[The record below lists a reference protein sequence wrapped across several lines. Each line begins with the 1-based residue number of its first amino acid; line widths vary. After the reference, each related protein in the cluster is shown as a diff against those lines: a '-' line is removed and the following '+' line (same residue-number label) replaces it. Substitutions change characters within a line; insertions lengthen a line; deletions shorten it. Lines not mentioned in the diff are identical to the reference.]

1 MTKTPTFVLVHG
13 AWHGGWCW
21 RSVADR
27 LQAAG
32 CRVFAPTLTG
42 LGDRSHLRDPIP
54 SLATHV
60 EDVCQLIEAE
70 ELHDIILVGQ
80 SLGGMVVSTVADRL
94 KNRIARL
101 AYLDAAVPADGD
113 DFASH
118 IPGIAESEAE
128 RRRAVFRGMAPDG
141 AWLPAPPPQM
151 VGVLNPDDQSW
162 LQRRLTP
169 QPLSTWLEP
178 VHYRNGGP
186 AGVPKTYVLATQP
199 PTTLMGYPV
208 HGEVAK
214 RGGEWTYREIACGH
228 DMMVV
233 EPALTAV
240 LLLEAAGMGQ

>member
-1 MTKTPTFVLVHG
+1 MH
-13 AWHGGWCW
+13 

-32 CRVFAPTLTG
+32 SRVFTSTLTV

-60 EDVCQLIEAE
+60 VDVCQLIEVE
-70 ELHDIILVGQ
+70 ELHDIILIGH
-80 SLGGMVVSTVADRL
+80 SLGGMVVLAVADRL

-101 AYLDAAVPADGD
+101 VYLGAAVPADGE

-118 IPGIAESEAE
+118 IPGNAESGTE
-128 RRRAVFRGMAPDG
+128 RRPEVFRRIAPDG

-151 VGVLNPDDQSW
+151 VGVLNPDDQRW

-178 VHYRNGGP
+178 VH
-186 AGVPKTYVLATQP
+186 
-199 PTTLMGYPV
+199 
-208 HGEVAK
+208 
-214 RGGEWTYREIACGH
+214 
-228 DMMVV
+228 
-233 EPALTAV
+233 
-240 LLLEAAGMGQ
+240 